1 MTGRILKLIL
11 VSISWLQTAKREK
24 WLGFLG
30 DPGLLKLTFDVDD
43 INTHILEIDDELGSP
58 DTSTAFIMQ
67 KMNFWRGAM
76 RQANN

>member
-1 MTGRILKLIL
+1 MTGWILKLIL
-11 VSISWLQTAKREK
+11 VSISWLQTAKQEK
-24 WLGFLG
+24 WLGF
-30 DPGLLKLTFDVDD
+30 PGLLKLTFDVDD